1 LNRPLLLYSIT
12 RVLAAA
18 AAAAAAYPAYSII
31 ADYVGGYLYN
41 VTGPGLAVA
50 AVARSLHVVGVL
62 ATIAL
67 VMLGR
72 VYVAYAF
79 LGIATGVAGLAG
91 LEPWSVAVPAIA
103 SSILYTLSLRYEVA
117 STGYARRRVLCSRQ
131 CVVATV
137 ASLLASYTVL
147 ATSVFYGSLLVSS
160 LYELVLE
167 PPAGLP
173 EPLADAWGKARQMLV
188 VRLLVLAVV
197 AYVFYYAAARII
209 GPLVY
214 ALTASPEELAKNTW
228 RLLETE
234 AREVLEMRKWYH
246 RMLRSSLALVGT
258 IPAAVTGYIAVEAVS
273 AVAREGLARGAPWWV
288 DLLARILL
296 VSSASTLSYLAARRL
311 LESMAFARIRWRN
324 LAIASA
330 VGLTAWMLLYIAILV
345 ARGAQLGDALRVF
358 LVNSLRVARGEEPLV
373 SDNTQLLEAVDGLEK
388 LLGEGL
394 QQAEYILRLLV
405 KLLWG

>member
-1 LNRPLLLYSIT
+1 MNKPLLMYNIT

-18 AAAAAAYPAYSII
+18 AAAAAAYPAYSIT
-31 ADYVGGYLYN
+31 AGYVGGYLYN
-41 VTGPGLAVA
+41 VAGPGLAVA

-62 ATIAL
+62 VTTAL
-67 VMLGR
+67 VMMGR
-72 VYVAYAF
+72 VYVAYTL

-91 LEPWSVAVPAIA
+91 LEPWSVAAPAIA
-103 SSILYTLSLRYEVA
+103 SSILYTLSLRYEMA
-117 STGYARRRVLCSRQ
+117 STGYARHRVMCSRQ
-131 CVVATV
+131 CIVATA

-147 ATSVFYGSLLVSS
+147 AASVFYGSLLVSS
-160 LYELVLE
+160 LYELLLE

-173 EPLADAWGKARQMLV
+173 EPLADVWSKAQQMLV

-197 AYVFYYAAARII
+197 AYVLYYAAARII

-214 ALTASPEELAKNTW
+214 ALTASPEELAKNTQQ
-228 RLLETE
+228 LLEAE
-234 AREVLEMRKWYH
+234 AREVLEMKKWYH

-273 AVAREGLARGAPWWV
+273 AVARDGLVRGAPWWV

-330 VGLTAWMLLYIAILV
+330 VGLTAWMLLYIVILV
-345 ARGAQLGDALRVF
+345 AHGAQPGDVLRIF
-358 LVNSLRVARGEEPLV
+358 LENSLRIARGDEPLV
-373 SDNTQLLEAVDGLEK
+373 SDSTQLLEAVERLEK

-394 QQAEYILRLLV
+394 QQAEYILRFLA